1 MVTPTSRRAFLT
13 GRRAPVAPWDQFCT
27 RLARS
32 CLGPVRVDRAAGGLT
47 DRAQA
52 WLEPMRLEDV
62 GHARALCLEYG
73 VSFVL
78 DGCPGP
84 TEARR
89 SVLWVTPLMH
99 GAKSDLVDAE
109 RDLWRVDAGCKL
121 SDLQET
127 GLFPAVGQAADTTV
141 AQWFASAG
149 AGCRVDQATASCSV
163 EQAEVML
170 ADGTT
175 EILGPFGA
183 TAQSPLRSL
192 TLQRM
197 VPRLF
202 ELAGSELALRCAQ
215 VRPWPAVYRLDA
227 LIAAKGR
234 EPNLAQLLLGHQG
247 RLGWVQTL
255 WLRRATQSAAMAQC
269 EVFLESL
276 PEFAAQLD
284 QELKYI
290 LDPRAVFG

>member
-1 MVTPTSRRAFLT
+1 MVL
-13 GRRAPVAPWDQFCT
+13 V
-27 RLARS
+27 
-32 CLGPVRVDRAAGGLT
+32 
-47 DRAQA
+47 
-52 WLEPMRLEDV
+52 
-62 GHARALCLEYG
+62 
-73 VSFVL
+73 
-78 DGCPGP
+78 GCPCPAVAQQG
-84 TEARR
+84 
-89 SVLWVTPLMH
+89 VLWVAPLARD
-99 GAKSDLVDAE
+99 AKFDLVDAQLE
-109 RDLWRVDAGCKL
+109 LWRVDAGCKL

-127 GLFPAVGQAADTTV
+127 GLFAGVGQAADTTV

-149 AGCRVDQATASCSV
+149 AGCRVDQATVSCSV
-163 EQAEVML
+163 ERAEVML

-175 EILGPFGA
+175 EILGPFGS

-276 PEFAAQLD
+276 PELAAQLD
-284 QELKYI
+284 QELKHI
-290 LDPRAVFG
+290 LDPQAVFG

>member
-32 CLGPVRVDRAAGGLT
+32 CLGPVRADDVDSGLT
-47 DRAQA
+47 LKAQA
-52 WLEPMRLEDV
+52 WLEPMRPEDV

-73 VSFVL
+73 VSMVL
-78 DGCPGP
+78 VGCPRPESAQRGL
-84 TEARR
+84 
-89 SVLWVTPLMH
+89 LWVAPLARD
-99 GAKSDLVDAE
+99 AKFDLVDAQLE
-109 RDLWRVDAGCKL
+109 LWRVDAGCKL

-127 GLFPAVGQAADTTV
+127 GLFAAVDQAADTTV
-141 AQWFASAG
+141 AQWFALAG
-149 AGCRVDQATASCSV
+149 TGPGEDRASASCSV
-163 EQAEVML
+163 EQAEVIL

-175 EILGPFGA
+175 ETLGPFGP

-202 ELAGSELALRCAQ
+202 ELAGSDLALRCAQ
-215 VRPWPAVYRLDA
+215 VTPWPAVYRLDA
-227 LIAAKGR
+227 LIPAKGR
-234 EPNLAQLLLGHQG
+234 EPNLAQLLFGHQG

-255 WLRRATQSAAMAQC
+255 WLQRATQPAEMVQRDV
-269 EVFLESL
+269 VFEHL
-276 PEFAAQLD
+276 PALAAQLD
-284 QELKYI
+284 QELKHI